1 MRELLADPHSL
12 ISNPRNMDYK
22 DTLNLPKTAFP
33 MRANL
38 PKREPQL
45 LEKWEKEGI
54 YHQIRKKSGGRPKY
68 ILHDGP
74 PYANGHIHLGTALNK
89 ILKDIIVKSKTMMG
103 YDAPYIPGWD
113 CHGLPIEHN
122 VEVELADNIQTMS
135 KGDIR
140 RYCRKYAEKFL
151 NVQRDEF
158 KRLGV
163 LGDWEHPYITMD
175 YEYEATTI
183 REFGKFVENGSVDKR
198 LKSVRWCISCE
209 TALAEAEVEYEM
221 HTSPSVYVKFPL
233 ESDPS
238 EIAPELAGKTVYVI
252 IWTTTPWTLP
262 ANLAIAFHPD
272 FEYVAVEYENFVYI
286 VAEGL
291 LEEIVQRFDWRAST
305 VRAKF
310 PGSRLEGLNC
320 RHPFIERQSKLI
332 LADYVTLDPGT
343 TGCVHTAPGHGQEDY
358 ETGLRYGIEIYSP
371 VDGQGKFV
379 EEVEHFAGM
388 NVFDANAKIIQ
399 YMQEQGCLMASEK
412 IEHQYPHCWRC
423 KNPVIFRATAQ
434 WFILMERNDL
444 RKRALESIRTVRW
457 IPEWG
462 EERIYSMIEN
472 RPDWCISRQRAWGV
486 PIIAFYCK
494 NCGELLLKKEL
505 VDVVAEKVAK
515 GGADVW
521 FDLPESELLP
531 QGTCCEKCQG
541 TSFTKETDILDV
553 WFDSGMSHAAV
564 VEANPETPWPADLYL
579 EGSDQHRGWFH
590 SSLLESVGT
599 RGTAPYKTVLTHGYT
614 VDSEGK
620 KMSKSLGNIVAPQD
634 VIKDYGAEI
643 LRLWVSYED
652 YRNDIA
658 ISQDMLKHLADAYR
672 RIRNTC
678 RYMLGNLSDYDPAK
692 NAVPYNELLDI
703 DKWALHRLQQL
714 IAKIRKTYED
724 FEFHVFFHAF
734 HNFCVVDMSA
744 FYLDVLKD
752 RMYTTKA
759 DSRERRSGQTAL
771 YEILCT
777 MVKLMAPILSFTAEE
792 VWGYLARDGESI
804 HLEDLPEV
812 NDSWLNEDLDGRW
825 NRLIAIR
832 GEILKRLEL
841 ARQDKLIGHS
851 LDALVQVFA
860 SGNTYTLLRE
870 FEDQLTSICIVS
882 EAELYGEDIPIP
894 DDAIASETI
903 DSLYIRVAKA
913 YGDKCPRCWQYRTT
927 IGENAEHPE
936 VCAQCAAALS

>member
-1 MRELLADPHSL
+1 MRELLAGPHSL
-12 ISNPRNMDYK
+12 TSNPRKMDYK

-45 LEKWEKEGI
+45 LEEWEKKDI
-54 YHQIRKKSGGRPKY
+54 YRQIRKKSAGRPKY
-68 ILHDGP
+68 VLHDGP

-89 ILKDIIVKSKTMMG
+89 ILKDIIIKSKTMMG

-122 VEVELADNIQTMS
+122 VEVELVNKIQTMS

-175 YEYEATTI
+175 YEYEATTM
-183 REFGKFVENGSVDKR
+183 REFGKFVGNGSVDKR

-209 TALAEAEVEYEM
+209 TALAEAEVEYDM
-221 HTSPSVYVKFPL
+221 HTSPSVYVRFPL
-233 ESDPS
+233 ESDPG
-238 EIAPELAGKTVYVI
+238 EIAPELGGKTVYVI

-272 FEYVAVEYENFVYI
+272 FEYVAVEYENSVYI
-286 VAEGL
+286 FAGGL
-291 LEEIVQRFDWRAST
+291 LDDLVQRFNWNAYN
-305 VRAKF
+305 VLAKF

-320 RHPFIERQSKLI
+320 RHPFIDRQSKLI
-332 LADYVTLDPGT
+332 LADYVTLEEGT

-358 ETGLRYGIEIYSP
+358 ESGLRYGLDIYSP
-371 VDGQGKFV
+371 VDGQGKFI
-379 EEVEHFAGM
+379 EEVEHFAGI

-399 YMQEQGCLMASEK
+399 HMQEQGCLMASEN

-444 RKRALESIRTVRW
+444 RKRALENIRKVRW
-457 IPEWG
+457 IPDWG
-462 EERIYSMIEN
+462 EERIYSMIET

-486 PIIAFYCK
+486 PIVAFYCK
-494 NCGELLLKKEL
+494 NCGELLLKKGL
-505 VDVVAEKVAK
+505 VDFVAEKVEK

-521 FDLPESELLP
+521 FDLPESELLSL
-531 QGTCCEKCQG
+531 GTSCEKCGG

-564 VEANPETPWPADLYL
+564 VEPNPETPWPADLYL

-599 RGTAPYKTVLTHGYT
+599 RETAPYKTVLTHGYT

-620 KMSKSLGNIVAPQD
+620 KMSKSLGNVVAPQD
-634 VIKDYGAEI
+634 VIKEYGAEI

-678 RYMLGNLSDYDPAK
+678 RYMLGNLSDYDPA
-692 NAVPYNELLDI
+692 NDAVPYDELLDI
-703 DKWALHRLQQL
+703 DKWSLHRLQQL
-714 IAKIRKTYED
+714 IAKIWKAYEN

-759 DSRERRSGQTAL
+759 DSPERRSGQTAM
-771 YEILCT
+771 YEILCA

-804 HLEDLPEV
+804 HLEDMPEV
-812 NDSWLNEDLDGRW
+812 NDSWLNEDLDVRW
-825 NRLIAIR
+825 NRMIDIR

-841 ARQDKLIGHS
+841 ARKDKLIGHS

-870 FEDQLTSICIVS
+870 FEDQLASICIVS
-882 EAELYGEDIPIP
+882 EAELYGDEVPIP
-894 DDAIASETI
+894 DDAIASEII
-903 DSLYIRVAKA
+903 DNLYIRVAKA

-927 IGENAEHPE
+927 IGENTKHPE
-936 VCAQCAAALS
+936 ICAQCAAALS